1 MDNVLTVKNE
11 SGKDVNIEVLDIV
24 EGSYDGTNKEY
35 IVYSLQNNEQ
45 ILVSILNEK
54 EESYS
59 IDDIETKEEYD
70 YVQGL
75 LLKNIEGDV
84 DGRE

>member
-11 SGKDVNIEVLDIV
+11 SGKDVSIEVLDIV
-24 EGSYDGTNKEY
+24 EGNYNGIARQY
-35 IVYSLQNNEQ
+35 IVYSLTNNKQ

-54 EESYS
+54 EDSYS
-59 IDDIETKEEYD
+59 IDNIETKEEYD
-70 YVQGL
+70 YVQEL